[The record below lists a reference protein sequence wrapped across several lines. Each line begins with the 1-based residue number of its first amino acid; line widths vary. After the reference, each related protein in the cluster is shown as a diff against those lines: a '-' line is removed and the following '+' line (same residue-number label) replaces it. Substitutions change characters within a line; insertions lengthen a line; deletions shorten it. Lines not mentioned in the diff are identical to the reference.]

1 MRLASHLLVRVLPLV
16 FGITLT
22 VAGIIGASALRHDYR
37 RTLENTHTLGSAVT
51 ALAAA
56 ALRQGEAASLS
67 RTLTALAQSS
77 QLGYAAVYD
86 AEGRALVRMEGAPA
100 RLDPRKQ
107 AAAPAWWQVLLS
119 GQERLPLCLPVF
131 AVRSGAPWQIAGYL
145 ELGVSLAEFHRHAR
159 HYLGVALLASAAA
172 SLLAAGLILWLAR
185 RLGRPL
191 QHLASAAAADRTMP
205 PPLPGCPVE
214 IRRLAEALGRLQ
226 YDLRQERRARADLE
240 AQVAQRAESLRQMIG
255 HAHTLAQK
263 AEAASQAKSRFLA
276 NVSHELRTPLN
287 AILGFMELLL
297 AGELRSET
305 RNYVRLAR
313 EAAQALLQ
321 LIEDLLDVA
330 RIEAGRLELHCRP
343 FDLAALVASV
353 VELHRPLAESKN
365 LSLSCRYPAD
375 LPAWRHGDAGRIRQV
390 LSNLVHNAIK
400 FTEWGKVEVT
410 VAGEGDRV
418 RLEVRDTGIGLQAED
433 CERIFEPFTQVD
445 GGSTR
450 RHGGTGLGLSICRQL
465 VESMGGTISVTS
477 QLHRG
482 SCFAVVLP
490 LPEAP
495 PAPIPAAT
503 EAEAQ
508 AQCLRGRVLVVE
520 DDRLN
525 RALLTEIL
533 KHLGCEAEAVAD
545 ADALWP
551 RWRRG
556 RYDLV
561 LLDCQLPGVDGFEI
575 ARTLR
580 ERYPERDTPIVAV
593 TADVSDGIEVR
604 CHRAGMDDCLHK
616 PVTLERLRACLK
628 RWLPEKAALAE
639 TAEAG
644 RRQAQGALF
653 DPDTLAQLQ
662 RLEAGQAGLLERLL
676 SLFRLQG
683 RQWLQ
688 ALEQARREGNDARIR
703 QVAHGFRSACVHLG
717 IRDLVAILT
726 ELEKETA
733 AADPEC
739 LARLWAGYRRVCCLF
754 GVARHD

>member
-1 MRLASHLLVRVLPLV
+1 MIC
-16 FGITLT
+16 ITLT
-22 VAGIIGASALRHDYR
+22 VAGGMGMSALRDDYR
-37 RTLENTHTLGSAVT
+37 RTLENTRTLGTAVT
-51 ALAAA
+51 ALAATV
-56 ALRQGEAASLS
+56 LRQEEAASLS
-67 RTLTALAQSS
+67 RVLTVLTESS
-77 QLGYAAVYD
+77 QLDYAGVYD
-86 AEGRALVRMEGAPA
+86 TEGRALVRTEGAPA
-100 RLDPRKQ
+100 RLIPREQ
-107 AAAPAWWQVLLS
+107 TGVPAWWQALLS
-119 GQERLPLCLPVF
+119 GQDRLPLRLPVF
-131 AVRSGAPWQIAGYL
+131 AARSGMPWQIAGYL
-145 ELGVSLAEFHRHAR
+145 ELGMSLAEFHRHAR
-159 HYLGVALLASAAA
+159 HYLAVALLASAAA
-172 SLLAAGLILWLAR
+172 SLLAACLVLWLAR
-185 RLGRPL
+185 RLRQPL
-191 QHLASAAAADRTMP
+191 QHLAFAMTTERAV
-205 PPLPGCPVE
+205 PPLPPRCPVE

-226 YDLRQERRARADLE
+226 HDLQQERRARADLE
-240 AQVAQRAESLRQMIG
+240 AQVAQRTESLRQMIG

-305 RNYVRLAR
+305 RHYVRLAR

-330 RIEAGRLELHCRP
+330 RIEAGRLELRCRP
-343 FDLAALVASV
+343 FDLSALVASV

-365 LSLSCRYPAD
+365 LALSYRYPAD
-375 LPAWRHGDAGRIRQV
+375 LPAWHHGDAGRIRQV
-390 LSNLVHNAIK
+390 LSNLVHNALK

-418 RLEVRDTGIGLQAED
+418 RFEVRDTGIGLQAED

-482 SCFAVVLP
+482 SCFTVVLP

-495 PAPIPAAT
+495 PARTPT
-503 EAEAQ
+503 RTDAEAPS
-508 AQCLRGRVLVVE
+508 QCLQGRVLVVE

-525 RALLTEIL
+525 RALLTEML

-545 ADALWP
+545 ADTLWP
-551 RWRRG
+551 RWQRG

-580 ERYPERDTPIVAV
+580 ERYPGRNTPIVAV
-593 TADVSDGIEVR
+593 TADVSDGIETR
-604 CHRAGMDDCLHK
+604 CRRAGMDGCLHK
-616 PVTLERLRACLK
+616 PVTLERLRACLE
-628 RWLPEKAALAE
+628 RWLAEKAVLAE
-639 TAEAG
+639 VAEAG
-644 RRQAQGALF
+644 RGQAQGALF

-688 ALEQARREGNDARIR
+688 TLEQARREGNDAGVR

-726 ELEKETA
+726 ELEKDTA
-733 AADPEC
+733 AADPAC

-754 GVARHD
+754 GVARHG